1 MGYMGNLCSEEGTS
15 CYICVSFSHW
25 LYRISLS
32 EHLYMCLSL
41 FTGLVPIR
49 LVEILVWVI
58 QSNLGLSL
66 QTVDE
71 RSRTFSLDL
80 HTWVG
85 TKGALETRHC
95 GNYVAHMLGEQIAIW
110 GDSHKKTWKGVRSRG
125 MLEGWTFFLPDPCF
139 CITKQWVSQIRHKQT
154 LPFPRTEWVMQ
165 GMTVFAKWALT
176 GTSQNLN
183 IHYLQ
188 LSGT

>member
-32 EHLYMCLSL
+32 EHWYMCLSL
-41 FTGLVPIR
+41 FTCLVPIR
-49 LVEILVWVI
+49 LVEILVWII

-66 QTVDE
+66 QTMDE

-80 HTWVG
+80 HTWGG
-85 TKGALETRHC
+85 TKGALEIRHC
-95 GNYVAHMLGEQIAIW
+95 GNYVASMLGEQIAIW

-125 MLEGWTFFLPDPCF
+125 RYAGRMSLFPTWPLFLHHKAMSFPNETRTNSISKDR
-139 CITKQWVSQIRHKQT
+139 VGHARHD
-154 LPFPRTEWVMQ
+154 
-165 GMTVFAKWALT
+165 
-176 GTSQNLN
+176 NLCKMGSN
-183 IHYLQ
+183 WHKPEP
-188 LSGT
+188 